1 MNSQNNKTK
10 NNNLK
15 VLRVLK
21 IVFLSLIVVLLGI
34 FYMSK
39 KENLDLDEA
48 YTYGLANNSFQ
59 LDIEEFEEY
68 TGEEILLKYA
78 AVKDNEGFNVKNVF
92 FNQSNDTHPPFYY
105 LLVNF
110 VSSLFKNQFSMWYGL
125 IVNLIFLVILFWEMR
140 HLFSLVIKDNLFS
153 TILTI
158 ISFTSYGFINEIVFT
173 RMYLMLSAI
182 SMGLVILILNYM
194 KNSTESVFNLSLSNN
209 QKVSD
214 LTSDLQRVSHNKK
227 MNLRFLVLFF
237 LICVCGILTQY
248 HFMIIAAFF
257 SLVFAIDLIKNKNI
271 KLLIETFV
279 VGALAIFISYLIF
292 PSMLNHILGQGGL
305 HSLSSGNVIK
315 SRLEIFFTLS
325 TGLFT
330 SFFSY
335 GVILYVILLIIGII
349 LYLSNVF
356 KTKKSIYSINN
367 KTYSINAKL
376 SDDNSEIADSIS
388 INFYIIFVLSFI
400 FYFAVIICTVTYDF
414 HRYLY
419 NIYPILSIIIYAPIY
434 LLYKNLNKYFRF
446 VVIVLAIIMTFS
458 TKIDKAPTNLN
469 VEDELFINYLKE
481 NADTKM
487 ILLYRSVDENGISN
501 SQNSTLWKMPAPIY
515 LFKDMK
521 NLTYVDIGKSETL
534 SQIGSKNKIRD
545 FTNKTVEGYDDI
557 FLVIF
562 AKENDEAL
570 IRDIMMKNNVST
582 YSKIYFTNYFHIY
595 RLT

>member
-1 MNSQNNKTK
+1 MNNKNIKTK

-15 VLRVLK
+15 IFGILK
-21 IVFLSLIVVLLGI
+21 IVFLSLLVVLLGI

-59 LDIEEFEEY
+59 LDVEEFEEY
-68 TGEEILLKYA
+68 TGEEILLKYV

-92 FNQSNDTHPPFYY
+92 FNQSNDTHPPLYY

-110 VSSLFKNQFSMWYGL
+110 VCSLFKNQFSMWYGL
-125 IVNLIFLVILFWEMR
+125 IVNLIFLVVLFWEMR
-140 HLFSLVIKDNLFS
+140 YLFSLVIKDNTFS
-153 TILTI
+153 TLLTI
-158 ISFTSYGFINEIVFT
+158 ISFTSYGFVNEMVFT
-173 RMYLMLSAI
+173 RMYVMLSAI
-182 SMGLVILILNYM
+182 SMGFVILILKKILYTNQIVS
-194 KNSTESVFNLSLSNN
+194 NSTNDLHNVDKNKTTNLG
-209 QKVSD
+209 
-214 LTSDLQRVSHNKK
+214 
-227 MNLRFLVLFF
+227 FLVLFF
-237 LICVCGILTQY
+237 IICVCGILTQY

-257 SLVFAIDLIKNKNI
+257 SLVFAIYLIKNKNI

-279 VGALAIFISYLIF
+279 VGALAIFISYLVF

-305 HSLSSGNVIK
+305 HSLSSGNVVK
-315 SRLEIFFTLS
+315 SRLEIFSTLS

-335 GVILYVILLIIGII
+335 GIIPYVILFVIGVVIYALRI
-349 LYLSNVF
+349 F
-356 KTKKSIYSINN
+356 KIKNNTTNINA
-367 KTYSINAKL
+367 KTNSVNAKL
-376 SDDNSEIADSIS
+376 SNDNREIAESNS
-388 INFYIIFVLSFI
+388 INLYIVFVTSFI

-419 NIYPILSIIIYAPIY
+419 NVYPILSIIIYAPIY
-434 LLYKNLNKYFRF
+434 LLYKNINKYFRF

-469 VEDELFINYLKE
+469 VEDVLFINYLKE

-487 ILLYRSVDENGISN
+487 ILLYRSVDENGVLN
-501 SQNSTLWKMPAPIY
+501 SQGSTAWERPAPIY

-521 NLTYVDIGKSETL
+521 NLTYVDIGKSETI
-534 SQIGSKNKIRD
+534 SQTGNKNKIRD
-545 FTNKTVEGYDDI
+545 FTNKTIEGYDDI

-570 IRDIMMKNNVST
+570 IRDIMLKNSVST